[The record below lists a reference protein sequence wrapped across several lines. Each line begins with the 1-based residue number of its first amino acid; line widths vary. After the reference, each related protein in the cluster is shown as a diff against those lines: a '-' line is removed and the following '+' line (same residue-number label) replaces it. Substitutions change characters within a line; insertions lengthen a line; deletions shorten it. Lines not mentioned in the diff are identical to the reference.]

1 MSHVLVVDDSDDV
14 RRSLCE
20 TLDENGYETRIARDG
35 LEALERIHETRPDVI
50 LLDLRMPGLDGL
62 GVLEE
67 MRRQG
72 LMPGLRV
79 ILLSVEAD
87 ERAFVRAFALGAVEY
102 LTKPVDE
109 DLLLATIRGGVVVSA
124 G

>member
-1 MSHVLVVDDSDDV
+1 MSYVLVVDDSEDV

-20 TLDENGYETRIARDG
+20 TLDEHGYVTKVAADG
-35 LEALERIHETRPDVI
+35 LEALELIVEARPDVI

-62 GVLEE
+62 GLLEE

-72 LMPGLRV
+72 LLPGLRV
-79 ILLSVEAD
+79 ILLSVEAE

-109 DLLLATIRGGVVVSA
+109 DVLLATIRGIAVNA

>member
-1 MSHVLVVDDSDDV
+1 MRDVLIVDDSEDV

-20 TLDENGYETRIARDG
+20 TLSEHGYSPRVAADG
-35 LEALERIHETRPDVI
+35 LEALEAVLLAMPDVI

-67 MRRQG
+67 LRKQG
-72 LMPGLRV
+72 LLPGPRV
-79 ILLSVEAD
+79 ILLSVDAD

-109 DLLLATIRGGVVVSA
+109 AVLLATISGVAVNQ